1 MPPWKKKSHE
11 VLRETLQQIAVEQTC
26 LERQMAVDFVKHVL
40 LYVKGLL
47 LQWDVDNFPAP
58 AGMDL
63 PIPKMPQTFPNQCWS
78 ARHPRR
84 DIFVED
90 IRAGLQC
97 LRRYKAFTGEPW
109 LWLTSGFLGI
119 HVSSLEWRS
128 LSLAAPTG
136 GLRLDKHRAFWNAQ
150 KNDCFVTQ
158 FACEFLTFFFGDRWL
173 WMYIYAA
180 VWAKFVICFFWRAVA
195 MSAANKR
202 QRTDKCAGLHETLA
216 YYSETSI
223 YKTQRLLAGEEKPK

>member
-1 MPPWKKKSHE
+1 MSSFLSFAAIAVTTHAALKEEVPSEEAQAELATMGIE

-58 AGMDL
+58 AGIDL

-78 ARHPRR
+78 VRHPRR

-109 LWLTSGFLGI
+109 LWLQDFLESML
-119 HVSSLEWRS
+119 VL
-128 LSLAAPTG
+128 LS
-136 GLRLDKHRAFWNAQ
+136 DSH
-150 KNDCFVTQ
+150 
-158 FACEFLTFFFGDRWL
+158 
-173 WMYIYAA
+173 
-180 VWAKFVICFFWRAVA
+180 
-195 MSAANKR
+195 
-202 QRTDKCAGLHETLA
+202 
-216 YYSETSI
+216 
-223 YKTQRLLAGEEKPK
+223 